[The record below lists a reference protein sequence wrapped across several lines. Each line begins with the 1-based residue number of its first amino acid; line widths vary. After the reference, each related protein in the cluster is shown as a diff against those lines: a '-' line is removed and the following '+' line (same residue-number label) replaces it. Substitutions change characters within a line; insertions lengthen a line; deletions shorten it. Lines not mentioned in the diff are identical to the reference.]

1 MRVIAV
7 RLHRG
12 LNKMD
17 VLVEFSGGHLRIPI
31 SWMTRL
37 PTDLPPA
44 DWYAS
49 VRREVELHRERT
61 SASQASVRA
70 LNNFMAGRLK

>member
-1 MRVIAV
+1 MRVLAV

-17 VLVEFSGGHLRIPI
+17 VLVEFSDGHLRIPI

-37 PTDLPPA
+37 PTDFPPA

>member
-1 MRVIAV
+1 MRVLAV

-17 VLVEFSGGHLRIPI
+17 VLVEFSEGYLRIPI

-44 DWYAS
+44 DWYAT
-49 VRREVELHRERT
+49 VRRECELHNART
-61 SASQASVRA
+61 SSAQHSLRA
-70 LNNFMAGRLK
+70 LHNFQAGRLK